1 MTYVTISDDQ
11 ARLIRAATSPIMLLD
26 ADGHEVGA
34 VSPTF
39 LDPLG
44 PDATEAEVVA
54 EIKRRM
60 ATHDGSFRLYSD
72 LVKELR
78 ERFAG

>member
-1 MTYVTISDDQ
+1 MTFVTLNDEQ
-11 ARLIRAATSPIMLLD
+11 ARLIGEATSPIVLVD
-26 ADGHEVGA
+26 PQGREVGKVA
-34 VSPTF
+34 PTPT
-39 LDPLG
+39 DILG
-44 PDATEAEVVA
+44 PDATEEEIVA
-54 EIKRRM
+54 DIKRQM